1 MQNPP
6 GPPQSNPPAAA
17 SGVDKRTGALLSY
30 LVVWITGIIF
40 LFVGKNDPDVKYH
53 AAQSVVV
60 FGALTVLQILISIA
74 SNFLGILSILG
85 LLVWLLEVILW
96 LYSLYKAWTGNGARF
111 EMPVVGG
118 MARPYTEQLMNSV
131 N

>member
-6 GPPQSNPPAAA
+6 GPPQPAA
-17 SGVDKRTGALLSY
+17 STGVDKRTGAFLSY
-30 LVVWITGIIF
+30 LAIWVTGIIF

-60 FGALTVLQILISIA
+60 FGSLTVLQIVISIA
-74 SNFLGILSILG
+74 SNFLGVIAILG
-85 LLVWLLEVILW
+85 FIVWVIEVILW
-96 LYSLYKAWTGNGARF
+96 LYCMYKAWTGGGARF
-111 EMPVVGG
+111 EAPIVGS
-118 MARPYTEQLMNSV
+118 MARPYTEQLMNAV